1 MLNYHQFLTEAVD
14 QKSALARLQA
24 LAKDADFSYGKG
36 IDVNYI
42 FQRPMDNPPGHEW
55 SDIVN
60 HRNHVGGVQL
70 RNVPVD
76 LLIPTQPGVTPK
88 SVAHFIKINPNRWND
103 DKEDIVNILLKDGKL
118 YVAGGHHR
126 VAAAL
131 LMGYRTIPAEI
142 IGL

>member
-14 QKSALARLQA
+14 QKSALSRLQA
-24 LAKDADFSYGKG
+24 LAKDAELSYGKG
-36 IDVNYI
+36 IDANYI
-42 FQRPMDNPPGHEW
+42 FQRPMDNPPPHKW

-60 HRNHVGGVQL
+60 HRNLVGGIQL

-76 LLIPTQPGVTPK
+76 LLIPTQPLVIPK
-88 SVAHFIKINPNRWND
+88 SVAHFIKINPSRWNN

-118 YVAGGHHR
+118 YVGGGHHR

-131 LMGYRTIPAEI
+131 LMGYKTIPAEI